1 VFFSIRLR
9 GENMEHKLIR
19 KSNLLI
25 EASYKLTL
33 VEQRIVMILASMI
46 KQEDDEFKKYQLN
59 IKEFAGLLDLKN
71 KDEYSHVQSVTKKL
85 LTRAFTIKMPGALLQ
100 IGWLSS
106 AKYLDG
112 QGIVELCFDP
122 QLKPYLL
129 QLKDRFT
136 SYRLRNVIQLRSS
149 FSIRIYELLKQYEKL
164 GERTFLLET
173 LREYLGLEE
182 SQYKLYGDFKRK
194 IILVA
199 QTELSEKTDLSF
211 EFEEI
216 KVSRRVGKIR
226 FIIQSQM
233 PTKAIEEI
241 DLNDMN
247 KVVIDPQLFQL
258 FGLLPQQFQSKQ
270 SIRKLV
276 EKAYQQNGFDYVM
289 RNIIY
294 ANDRSNA
301 LKTGFTGDKGSNY
314 RAYLGKS
321 LNDDYGLAY
330 LEDLQVKQEAEK
342 VKQKTFAE
350 AEKQKQR
357 EMNQIDQER
366 ENRAKAR
373 VFIDSYPP
381 EALQQFEEEAKKRMT
396 PESLERYL
404 RKDVIGK
411 FEFKRRLEDV
421 VMEHVGL
428 KPKPETSAVTQKPE
442 KQLETAG

>member
-1 VFFSIRLR
+1 MV
-9 GENMEHKLIR
+9 
-19 KSNLLI
+19 
-25 EASYKLTL
+25 
-33 VEQRIVMILASMI
+33 LASMI
-46 KQEDDEFKKYQLN
+46 KQEDDEFKKYLLN
-59 IKEFAGLLDLKN
+59 IKDFASLLDLKH
-71 KDEYSHVQSVTKKL
+71 KDEYTQLQLVTKKL
-85 LTRAFTIKMPGALLQ
+85 LTRAFTIKMANATLQ

-122 QLKPYLL
+122 QLKPFLL

-136 SYRLRNVIQLRSS
+136 SYRLKNVIQLRSS

-173 LREYLGLEE
+173 LRESLGLEDT
-182 SQYKLYGDFKRK
+182 QYKLYGDFKRK

-199 QTELSEKTDLSF
+199 QTELSDKTDLSF

-226 FIIQSQM
+226 FIIKSQV
-233 PTKAIEEI
+233 PLKAVEEMDI
-241 DLNDMN
+241 SDMN

-258 FGLLPQQFQSKQ
+258 FELLPQPFHSKQ
-270 SIRKLV
+270 SIRKV
-276 EKAYQQNGFDYVM
+276 IQKAYQQHGFDYVM
-289 RNIIY
+289 RNILY
-294 ANDRSNA
+294 TNDRSNA
-301 LKTGFTGDKGSNY
+301 LKPGSASTQGNNY
-314 RAYLGKS
+314 RAYLGKA

-330 LEDLQVKQEAEK
+330 QEDQQVKKEAEQI
-342 VKQKTFAE
+342 KQKTFAE

-366 ENRAKAR
+366 ETRAKAR

-396 PESLERYL
+396 PESLARYL

-428 KPKPETSAVTQKPE
+428 KPKPETSAVIQEPE